1 MTEAI
6 IKKTKDIMI
15 EIDSIG
21 GAISAIEQSYM
32 QDQIADSAYNYQKG
46 IDSKEKIIVGI
57 NKFRENES
65 LSNKLLK
72 INEKKTY
79 QQIKR
84 IQTIKQS
91 RNNDQVK
98 NQLKDLK
105 KTILAGDNL
114 IPTLIKCV
122 KNDCT
127 LGEISDQMRSIYGE
141 HNGF

>member
-1 MTEAI
+1 ME
-6 IKKTKDIMI
+6 
-15 EIDSIG
+15 

-32 QDQIADSAYNYQKG
+32 QDQIANSAYNYQKL
-46 IDSKEKIIVGI
+46 IDSKEKIIVGV
-57 NKFRENES
+57 NKFRESES
-65 LSNKLLK
+65 LSNELLK
-72 INEKKTY
+72 IDEKKTY

-105 KTILAGDNL
+105 ETILSGENL

-127 LGEISDQMRSIYGE
+127 IGEISDQMRLVYGE

>member
-1 MTEAI
+1 
-6 IKKTKDIMI
+6 
-15 EIDSIG
+15 
-21 GAISAIEQSYM
+21 M
-32 QDQIADSAYNYQKG
+32 QDQIADSAYNYQKV

-57 NKFRENES
+57 NKFRESES
-65 LSNKLLK
+65 LSDKLLK

-105 KTILAGDNL
+105 KLYFL
-114 IPTLIKCV
+114 
-122 KNDCT
+122 
-127 LGEISDQMRSIYGE
+127 EII
-141 HNGF
+141 

>member
-1 MTEAI
+1 
-6 IKKTKDIMI
+6 
-15 EIDSIG
+15 
-21 GAISAIEQSYM
+21 M
-32 QDQIADSAYNYQKG
+32 QDQIADSAYNYQKL

-84 IQTIKQS
+84 IQSIKQS

-98 NQLKDLK
+98 NQ
-105 KTILAGDNL
+105 
-114 IPTLIKCV
+114 IK
-122 KNDCT
+122 
-127 LGEISDQMRSIYGE
+127 RSKRNYT
-141 HNGF
+141 FWR